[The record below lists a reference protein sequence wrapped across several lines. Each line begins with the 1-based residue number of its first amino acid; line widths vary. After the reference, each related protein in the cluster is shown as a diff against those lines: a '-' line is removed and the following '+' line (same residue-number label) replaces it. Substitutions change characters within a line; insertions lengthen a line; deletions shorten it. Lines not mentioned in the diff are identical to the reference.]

1 MNTTNYF
8 RIVKMLVDE
17 NKNIVIFPLS
27 KVNKNDD
34 DATADYGEAYFPIE
48 LMSPYTVEE
57 LAKKIEEG
65 FNEWNKH
72 KCYPEWEGKNTFE
85 EKYYGIK
92 GFKNAV
98 KGKKFLSL
106 HLDNYFGNEV
116 SLMLPMKRGY
126 AYLRIKSIC
135 LDDEAE
141 CIDFAKA
148 VISLIDLDLETISAY
163 KSQRSKFNI

>member
-1 MNTTNYF
+1 MNTENNF
-8 RIVKMLVDE
+8 RIVRMLVDE
-17 NKNIVIFPLS
+17 NKNIVIFPVS
-27 KVNKNDD
+27 KVNQNDE

-48 LMSPYTVEE
+48 VIYPYTAEE

-72 KCYPEWEGKNTFE
+72 ECYPEWDGKNTFE

-98 KGKKFLSL
+98 KGKKFLSV
-106 HLDNYFGNEV
+106 HLDNYFGNEI
-116 SLMLPMKRGY
+116 SLMMPMKRGY
-126 AYLRIKSIC
+126 AYLSIKTIC
-135 LDDEAE
+135 LDKDAK

-148 VISLIDLDLETISAY
+148 VISLIELDLETISY
-163 KSQRSKFNI
+163 YRSQKSKFNI